1 MSVSTSGSRK
11 DHRSRTP
18 GVSDPGSAT
27 TTYDRCVR
35 SGVTPSPGEQPE
47 ELAPAELAA
56 RASIS
61 PQELERLVASGVLI
75 PRDGTRPFRTA
86 DVLKVRVAR
95 ACEAGG
101 LPMAGMAQAIRAGLL
116 SFAFVESWPFEP
128 EGSRQSQTHLELAEE
143 AGLPFDSLQGLV
155 EAFGFVRPEPEDV
168 IVGAERPIALLAGR
182 LAELEIVDE
191 ATLARLGH
199 VYAEAFRRIALAE
212 TEVYHSGVEVPLL
225 RSGLGESRTMELAS
239 SLSPA
244 LTGMLDEA
252 VKAAYRRQQEV
263 TWIEHQIEHVE
274 QALEDAGISLP
285 VTPPT
290 AMCFLDLSG
299 YTRLTEERGDEEA
312 AALAGGLSDI
322 VQQGSRLQG
331 GEAVKWVGDGV
342 MFRFRD
348 PSGAVVSALDMVEE
362 IPAAGLPPAHVGVAA
377 GPVIRQ
383 GGDYYGRTV
392 NLASRISD
400 RAAAGQVL
408 VSEPVVEKAS
418 VPGVTFVGIG
428 SIELKG
434 LKGPVDLF
442 EARRA

>member
-1 MSVSTSGSRK
+1 MGSP
-11 DHRSRTP
+11 T
-18 GVSDPGSAT
+18 A
-27 TTYDRCVR
+27 
-35 SGVTPSPGEQPE
+35 QPE

-56 RASIS
+56 RAGIS
-61 PQELERLVASGVLI
+61 PEELERLVASGVLI

-101 LPMAGMAQAIRAGLL
+101 LPMAGMAEAIRAGLL

-128 EGSRQSQTHLELAEE
+128 EGSRRSQTHLELAEE
-143 AGLPFDSLQGLV
+143 AGLPFESLQRLV
-155 EAFGFVRPEPEDV
+155 EAFGFARPEPGDV
-168 IVGAERPIALLAGR
+168 VVEAERPIALLAGR
-182 LAELEIVDE
+182 LAELEIVDQ
-191 ATLARLGH
+191 AILARLGR

-212 TEVYHSGVEVPLL
+212 TEVYHTGVEVPLL
-225 RSGLGESRTMELAS
+225 RSGLGESRAMELAS
-239 SLSPA
+239 SMSPA
-244 LTGMLDEA
+244 LTGMLDDA
-252 VKAAYRRQQEV
+252 VMAAYRRQQEL
-263 TWIEHQIEHVE
+263 TWTEHQIEHVE
-274 QALEDAGISLP
+274 QALEDAGVSLP
-285 VTPPT
+285 ATPPT

-312 AALAGGLSDI
+312 AALAGRLSDI
-322 VQQGSRLQG
+322 VQQRSRLRG
-331 GEAVKWVGDGV
+331 GEVVKWVGDGV
-342 MFRFRD
+342 MFRFGD
-348 PSGAVVSALDMVEE
+348 PSGAVASALDMVEE

-400 RAAAGQVL
+400 RAAGGQVL

-442 EARRA
+442 EARRD